1 MADRVKLNYSAF
13 KDYRQ
18 SAGVQQAVHQLA
30 EKIAARATSAASV
43 RGAMYTATAA
53 QDTGKGSSSLVVC
66 SNFQAKLDQNK
77 HNTLSHAI
85 GGSL

>member
-18 SAGVQQAVHQLA
+18 SSGIQQAVQQLA
-30 EKIAARATSAASV
+30 EKIASRATSAASV
-43 RGAMYTATAA
+43 RGAVYKATPA
-53 QDTGKGSSSLVVC
+53 QDTSKGSSSLVIC
-66 SNFQAKLDQNK
+66 ANFQAKLDQIK
-77 HNTLSHAI
+77 HNTLSHAL

>member
-18 SAGVQQAVHQLA
+18 SGGVQQAVHQMA
-30 EKIAARATSAASV
+30 ERIAAHATSVANV
-43 RGAMYTATAA
+43 RGAVYTATPA

>member
-18 SAGVQQAVHQLA
+18 SGGVQQAVHELA
-30 EKIAARATSAASV
+30 ERIASRATGAATV
-43 RGAMYTATAA
+43 RGAVYKATPA
-53 QDTGKGSSSLVVC
+53 QDTSKGSSSLVVC
-66 SNFQAKLDQNK
+66 ANFQAKLDQNK
-77 HNTLSHAI
+77 YNTLSHAL